1 MGLNSGCDIKSYPDG
16 SRPEYYVGRLS
27 GYGESADAACLR
39 LFLTYSHD
47 GESTWNS
54 RVTFPDRDEE
64 WPCFIVKSV
73 HQSAGADWMKAFLE
87 AATIS
92 SWDECVA
99 VGRLSDEMV
108 HWADTVLTESNK
120 RMKQCGRW
128 EEDLGF
134 TADGEAIYDKASQKI
149 DLAVRYGKN
158 PDRWIGFA
166 LKEHVTHR
174 DEIVVCTHV
183 SPLGA
188 ALLLAAARDRVSYW
202 RDMESRQ

>member
-1 MGLNSGCDIKSYPDG
+1 MGLNSRCEIEAFGPDA
-16 SRPEYYVGRLS
+16 SHEYYIGRLS
-27 GYGESADAACLR
+27 GYGESADSAVLR

-54 RVTFPDRDEE
+54 RVTLPGSDVE
-64 WPCFIVKSV
+64 WPCFIIKSV
-73 HQSAGADWMKAFLE
+73 HQSAPADWMKAFLE
-87 AATIS
+87 AATFS

-99 VGRLSDEMV
+99 VARLSDEVV
-108 HWADTVLTESNK
+108 HWADSVLTESDK
-120 RMKQCGRW
+120 RMRQYGRW

-134 TADGEAIYDKASQKI
+134 TADGEAVYDKASPKI

-174 DEIVVCTHV
+174 DEIAVCTHV

-188 ALLLAAARDRVSYW
+188 ALLLAAARDRVAYW